1 MYGTFGPATVVD
13 DMMNAI
19 DFDGNGVIDPGDL
32 SHLLAVMEREHGL
45 FRFDE

>member
-1 MYGTFGPATVVD
+1 MYGTSASSTVVD

-19 DFDGNGVIDPGDL
+19 DFDGNGVIDPGEL